1 MTNVQ
6 RLVRPELRF
15 KSATNE
21 WSTPDDLWKPLDDEF
36 GFTLDVCSTHENAKC
51 VNHYTLAED
60 GLAQPWSG
68 VCWMNPPYGAQLAR
82 WVKKCYEESRCGAL
96 VVGLIPVRSNTSYWH
111 NYAMKG
117 EIRFVRG
124 YPKFG
129 NAKQGLKAPLAVVV
143 WRPDSTPSNPLLSIL
158 QEIQQC
164 VEDMPC
170 GGIGEN
176 GATQTELDE
185 ANERGCPVESDAMY
199 HQSQQAWLI
208 AQRGID
214 LMSC

>member
-1 MTNVQ
+1 METPIQNAPPVALH

-21 WSTPDDLWKPLDDEF
+21 WPTPDSLWKPLDDEF

-51 VNHYTLAED
+51 ANHFTLAED
-60 GLAQPWSG
+60 GLKQPWAG
-68 VCWMNPPYGAQLAR
+68 VAWMNPPYGAQLAR
-82 WVKKCYEESRCGAL
+82 WVKKCHDEAKRGVL

-111 NYAMKG
+111 DYIMGN

-143 WRPDSTPSNPLLSIL
+143 WRPQTLCEPYANPMSGNSRTNTLL
-158 QEIQQC
+158 
-164 VEDMPC
+164 
-170 GGIGEN
+170 
-176 GATQTELDE
+176 
-185 ANERGCPVESDAMY
+185 
-199 HQSQQAWLI
+199 
-208 AQRGID
+208 
-214 LMSC
+214 